1 MRRLGKLW
9 KPAAS
14 NKDSFYGSIRNITG
28 YAPKNVTLFERVF
41 THRSMEKVDDQGNK
55 INYERLEFL
64 GDAVLGA
71 LIGAYLYKTL
81 PDADEGALTQM
92 RSKIVRRDFLN
103 HVGKSLGLYPLLSS
117 KVEKERYGEDIHGN
131 LLEALVG
138 AVFVDAGFRR
148 CSLFVSRKVI
158 EPYVDVAQLEGK
170 VLSHKSLLV
179 NWFQQQKKD
188 FLFDVF
194 EDSGAQSAPQYKAR
208 LSLEGTVIAS
218 ARGASK
224 KKAMEKVSQRAFFKL
239 KDKMNKKLLE

>member
-1 MRRLGKLW
+1 MTRLSKLW
-9 KPAAS
+9 NSAAS
-14 NKDSFYGSIRNITG
+14 SKDSFHISIRDIIG
-28 YAPKNVTLFERVF
+28 YNPKNIALFERVF
-41 THRSMEKVDDQGNK
+41 THRSMEKVDNLGNK

-81 PDADEGALTQM
+81 PGADEGALTQM
-92 RSKIVRRDFLN
+92 RSKIVRREFLN
-103 HVGKSLGLYPLLSS
+103 HVGKSLSLYPLLSS

-148 CSLFVSRKVI
+148 CSLFVSKKVI
-158 EPYVDVAQLEGK
+158 APYVDLEKLKGK

-208 LSLEGTVIAS
+208 LSVDGKVIAS
-218 ARGASK
+218 ARGVSK

-239 KDKMNKKLLE
+239 KDKMNKTS